1 MMRFL
6 SVALAGLLLAGCTWV
21 KPTAEGEKVR
31 IMTTK
36 EVAACK
42 RLGKTSVSLLD
53 KVAGIERNEH
63 KVKSELETLA
73 RNSGADM
80 GGNAVVA
87 ETQPK
92 DGKQTFGVYQCAA
105 SK

>member
-1 MMRFL
+1 MDRLLIVF
-6 SVALAGLLLAGCTWV
+6 SIALMLAACTWV
-21 KPTAEGEKVR
+21 KPTAEGEKVK
-31 IMTTK
+31 IATAE
-36 EVAACK
+36 EVTACK

-53 KVAGIERNEH
+53 KVAGIERNQQ
-63 KVKSELETLA
+63 KVKTELETLA

-92 DGKQTFGVYQCAA
+92 DGKQTFGVYECVH
-105 SK
+105 